1 MRKAR
6 ELPFEKD
13 DSRLRILYLYQMLQ
27 KRTNEK
33 HPLSTYQILEKM
45 EAEHGIKMHRTTLTR
60 DIAVLRVAGINV
72 ASIRKRALHY
82 YLVKEKRGRPKT
94 NPNPEIANASDAC

>member
-1 MRKAR
+1 MSTDR

-33 HPLSTYQILEKM
+33 HPLSTYQIIEKM

-60 DIAVLRVAGINV
+60 DIAILRAAGFNV
-72 ASIRKRALHY
+72 ASFQKRALYY
-82 YLVKEKRGRPKT
+82 YLVKGKRGRPKT
-94 NPNPEIANASDAC
+94 KPDPEAINASDAC